1 MTLISQEK
9 TMSYEEYA
17 LESARDMLRDLV
29 DVFGMTSPEDRQQEA
44 AQRYNINRV
53 YAALGQ
59 LARIEL

>member
-1 MTLISQEK
+1 
-9 TMSYEEYA
+9 MSYEEYA

-29 DVFGMTSPEDRQQEA
+29 DVFRMTSPEDRQQEA